1 VNVAAH
7 YTTAFG
13 YAFAREEV
21 KNTFITDAVARSF
34 PLSRDQ
40 QGIYWEN
47 RFEFGQRLFVNAG
60 ARAEIIQTARIP
72 GDPVNGRPAFPPDT
86 IARVNPKIAVAYVLR
101 EGTRVHASGGT
112 GIRPPGGFDI
122 AFTDNPR
129 LKPERTKSFD
139 AGIERRLLHNRLSLE
154 GTYFY
159 NRYYDLIVSLGGTL
173 ARLSNYRSDNLSNS
187 RAQGGEF
194 AVRVRPV
201 RWISLAGSYTLLAS
215 EILSLNGASGVAPRY
230 FGVGQPL
237 IRRPRHSGAMAA
249 AFARGRLS
257 ADVTGYFRGKVLDV
271 EPNFGAFGGLF
282 YNPGFAN
289 FGVNVN
295 YALPR
300 GVTLYGNL
308 RNALDRHY
316 EEALGFP
323 SPLLNFVS
331 GVKWTFSR
339 SK

>member
-1 VNVAAH
+1 
-7 YTTAFG
+7 
-13 YAFAREEV
+13 
-21 KNTFITDAVARSF
+21 
-34 PLSRDQ
+34 
-40 QGIYWEN
+40 
-47 RFEFGQRLFVNAG
+47 
-60 ARAEIIQTARIP
+60 
-72 GDPVNGRPAFPPDT
+72 
-86 IARVNPKIAVAYVLR
+86 
-101 EGTRVHASGGT
+101 
-112 GIRPPGGFDI
+112 
-122 AFTDNPR
+122 
-129 LKPERTKSFD
+129 
-139 AGIERRLLHNRLSLE
+139 
-154 GTYFY
+154 
-159 NRYYDLIVSLGGTL
+159 LIVSLGGTL

-194 AVRVRPV
+194 AVRIRPV

-237 IRRPRHSGAMAA
+237 IRRPHHSGTMVA